1 MKELFGWPK
10 HDANWILIIEFAL
23 MMAFFKMNASDFI
36 FSKEDFLNTEA
47 FRSVLTFCSCI
58 Q

>member
-36 FSKEDFLNTEA
+36 LQQRGLFLNTEA
-47 FRSVLTFCSCI
+47 FRSVLQF
-58 Q
+58 